1 MTALQRTLDPL
12 QSKKERTNLLKN
24 NSVGK
29 KELEQEFQKDYLT
42 E

>member
-1 MTALQRTLDPL
+1 MTTLQRTLDPL

-29 KELEQEFQKDYLT
+29 KELEQEISKGLLN
-42 E
+42 